1 MQKAEF
7 EYFSSSSSSSTPWP
21 FLFLSNHF
29 RTLRSLAMA
38 ITTVSKF
45 INPSPPMNFILDYTL
60 ASNWKKIKQEARR
73 PFSLSTTLRQWG
85 AYQYETC
92 SSKAALNSP
101 KNELSEGQ
109 IRRQLA
115 LKLGTTAN
123 GDLDVETQRKVAS
136 FLNSR
141 GQTLFTQSW
150 TPAIDKNM
158 K

>member
-1 MQKAEF
+1 
-7 EYFSSSSSSSTPWP
+7 
-21 FLFLSNHF
+21 
-29 RTLRSLAMA
+29 
-38 ITTVSKF
+38 
-45 INPSPPMNFILDYTL
+45 MNFILDITL
-60 ASNWKKIKQEARR
+60 AATWKKIKQESGR

-85 AYQYETC
+85 AYQYQTY
-92 SSKAALNSP
+92 SSKAALNP
-101 KNELSEGQ
+101 LKNELSEGQ
-109 IRRQLA
+109 IRRRLA
-115 LKLGTTAN
+115 QKLGTTAN